1 MTTAPVHSPMRVWCD
16 RHGAW
21 LFGAL
26 ALAPLVWC
34 HAQFAELFWFGDDW
48 DLLDEIARF
57 GFWNWLWMMF
67 TENFVPLFKLAW
79 GGMVFAG
86 GGSYFAML
94 VALWLTHA
102 LNVVL
107 LGKLLRAEGFGW
119 AATALVLAV
128 FGLSWTNIETLGWSV
143 QWSPVLAVTFLLAAA
158 NWHARHE
165 ASTRA
170 WSWRVHGIL
179 AALVAASALSFSR
192 GVVTGAALAAVSFV
206 PIAAGPWRGRS
217 RLLTAA
223 VCLLP
228 CAVVAALI
236 YAFADGNHHDN
247 TDGRELVGM
256 ARYALYY
263 LGLNPLHRLLELE
276 SVEPS
281 HAAYFG
287 AVKLMLVVWCLR
299 HSAGRVRRLLLLV
312 LVLDLCN
319 AALLGFGRYTTGIA
333 AAVSSRY
340 QYYSLLCTLPFVGYA
355 FEAALDRWLGVRRIW
370 RTALATLLA
379 LAVTG
384 FVART
389 WSTYTAQWA
398 IARGTYTRELLFEN
412 PDPPRLRAIPGG
424 STMTTR
430 RAKKLIEIYH
440 LH

>member
-1 MTTAPVHSPMRVWCD
+1 MTTAPVHSPMRTWCD

-21 LFGAL
+21 IFGAL

-48 DLLDEIARF
+48 DLLDEIARA
-57 GFWNWLWMMF
+57 GFWNWLGMVF
-67 TENFVPLFKLAW
+67 AENFIPLFKLAW
-79 GGMVFAG
+79 GGLVFAG
-86 GGSYFAML
+86 GGSYFAMI
-94 VALWLTHA
+94 VAVWLTHA
-102 LNVVL
+102 LNVTL

-119 AATALVLAV
+119 AATALVLAI

-158 NWHARHE
+158 NWHACQE

-170 WSWRVHGIL
+170 WSWRVHGML
-179 AALVAASALSFSR
+179 AALVAASALSFAR
-192 GVVTGAALAAVSFV
+192 GVLTGVALAAVSFV

-217 RLLTAA
+217 RLPTAA

-228 CAVVAALI
+228 SAVVAGLI
-236 YAFADGNHHDN
+236 YALADGNHHHI
-247 TDGRELVGM
+247 TAAHELALI

-276 SVEPS
+276 SVEPYQ
-281 HAAYFG
+281 AAYLG
-287 AVKLMLVVWCLR
+287 AVKLILVVWCLR

-319 AALLGFGRYTTGIA
+319 AALLGLGRHTTGIA

-340 QYYSLLCTLPFVGYA
+340 QYYSLLCTLPFAGYA
-355 FEAALDRWLGVRRIW
+355 FEVMLDRWLGAWRFW
-370 RTALATLLA
+370 RTALATLLV
-379 LAVTG
+379 LAATG
-384 FVART
+384 HVART
-389 WSTYTAQWA
+389 WPSFMVQWA
-398 IARGTYTRELLFEN
+398 NLRGTYTRELLFRN
-412 PDPPRLRAIPGG
+412 PDPPRLRAIPGVD
-424 STMTTR
+424 TMTTR